1 MAKLQE
7 LTDTAA
13 GKAGRGQK
21 LETMKV
27 WPRTKEL
34 ITLASGASGVPKTHL
49 LHQMAEAFLRQQGQ
63 LDVLEMI
70 INLRENTGAVTDEQV
85 SGNPNLEV

>member
-1 MAKLQE
+1 MAKLTE
-7 LTDTAA
+7 LTDTEA
-13 GKAGRGQK
+13 GKAGRGQR

-49 LHQMAEAFLRQQGQ
+49 LHQMAVAFLKQQGQ
-63 LDVLEMI
+63 LEALEMI
-70 INLRENTGAVTDEQV
+70 IDVRSGVNNEQV
-85 SGNPNLEV
+85 RS

>member
-7 LTDTAA
+7 LTNTEA
-13 GKAGRGQK
+13 GKAGRGKK

-34 ITLASGASGVPKTHL
+34 ITLASGASGVAKTHL
-49 LHQMAEAFLRQQGQ
+49 LHQMAVAFLKQQGQ
-63 LDVLEMI
+63 LDALEMI
-70 INLRENTGAVTDEQV
+70 INLRDDTGESTDADGE
-85 SGNPNLEV
+85 